1 MIHWW
6 VAHVHF
12 QWKKE
17 KPYARDTKISC
28 PGQSVVHSAGCC
40 GVNEQQ
46 HNQDLRESKAERI
59 LEFITFYQN
68 ALPLTRVQCGT
79 FYQSG
84 LRHFWP
90 ECIAPRTTQITRGNL
105 FTESVHRSLLRLK
118 SFLCGKFSTARLEV
132 LPNLRHEGVFQ
143 MSTGLRWVW
152 WSTSGMDFKSLWLV
166 QALNLTR
173 G

>member
-1 MIHWW
+1 MARKFFNFNLNDTLVSSTRTRPVNI
-6 VAHVHF
+6 F
-12 QWKKE
+12 TWKKE

-68 ALPLTRVQCGT
+68 ALHLTRVQCGT

-84 LRHFWP
+84 LRHF
-90 ECIAPRTTQITRGNL
+90 
-105 FTESVHRSLLRLK
+105 
-118 SFLCGKFSTARLEV
+118 
-132 LPNLRHEGVFQ
+132 
-143 MSTGLRWVW
+143 
-152 WSTSGMDFKSLWLV
+152 
-166 QALNLTR
+166 
-173 G
+173 